1 MKQDNR
7 RGLTRIALALAL
19 AGYCVAPVA
28 LAEESAWVDSGE
40 TNIFQGTIPW
50 LYSEGGSATTD
61 ADHVTLTSDLKG
73 ARPTGSETDKRL
85 YSGDKLT
92 VSWEIGDTEGD
103 VDLGVLGDNAKTIDT
118 IRWMSYKDAQG
129 NDPKELATKV
139 TSYTLTDDDRGRYIG
154 IEITPT
160 TQTGTPNV
168 GTALHLYDVSTADG
182 GGSDSDNVAPG
193 PVVNQNLKVAI
204 FVDGTS
210 INLIKPTW
218 PNCTRMRT
226 KTASLMRVPMLTLP
240 PIMTSV
246 GYFLA
251 AANSSAPR
259 VVSLT
264 QASIIT
270 IWSSLR
276 PTKTPEPTLTAL
288 RAMVKKLLPSRPT
301 ATGYRGTNFTL
312 FTNTNNAYSAA
323 FPQGNAVSA
332 YFA

>member
-1 MKQDNR
+1 MKQDKR

-103 VDLGVLGDNAKTIDT
+103 VDLGGLGDNAKTIDT

-129 NDPKELATKV
+129 GDPKELATKV

-168 GTALHLYDVSTADG
+168 GTALHLYDISTASG

-204 FVDGTS
+204 FVDG
-210 INLIKPTW
+210 
-218 PNCTRMRT
+218 
-226 KTASLMRVPMLTLP
+226 
-240 PIMTSV
+240 
-246 GYFLA
+246 
-251 AANSSAPR
+251 
-259 VVSLT
+259 
-264 QASIIT
+264 
-270 IWSSLR
+270 
-276 PTKTPEPTLTAL
+276 
-288 RAMVKKLLPSRPT
+288 
-301 ATGYRGTNFTL
+301 
-312 FTNTNNAYSAA
+312 
-323 FPQGNAVSA
+323 
-332 YFA
+332 

>member
-1 MKQDNR
+1 MKQDKR

-103 VDLGVLGDNAKTIDT
+103 VDLGGLGDNAKTIDT

-129 NDPKELATKV
+129 GDPKELATKV

-168 GTALHLYDVSTADG
+168 GTALHLYDISTASG

-193 PVVNQNLKVAI
+193 PVVNQNLKVIIGGNVSIGTRIKLAV
-204 FVDGTS
+204 FVLIRVQFGHVGFAKFDWRAAVDKVDTGTINKDGDFQVLVNHRPWRNV
-210 INLIKPTW
+210 IAV
-218 PNCTRMRT
+218 
-226 KTASLMRVPMLTLP
+226 AS
-240 PIMTSV
+240 
-246 GYFLA
+246 A
-251 AANSSAPR
+251 AAGS
-259 VVSLT
+259 
-264 QASIIT
+264 
-270 IWSSLR
+270 
-276 PTKTPEPTLTAL
+276 
-288 RAMVKKLLPSRPT
+288 
-301 ATGYRGTNFTL
+301 G
-312 FTNTNNAYSAA
+312 
-323 FPQGNAVSA
+323 
-332 YFA
+332 

>member
-1 MKQDNR
+1 MKQDKR

-92 VSWEIGDTEGD
+92 V
-103 VDLGVLGDNAKTIDT
+103 GDNAKTIDT

-129 NDPKELATKV
+129 GDPKELATKV

-168 GTALHLYDVSTADG
+168 GTALHLYDISTASG

-210 INLIKPTW
+210 INLINGSTPIELG
-218 PNCTRMRT
+218 
-226 KTASLMRVPMLTLP
+226 KTYVAKLYSDENKNGKFDAGTDADVTANYDFRWVLSGSSQQLG
-240 PIMTSV
+240 TSGGIV
-246 GYFLA
+246 
-251 AANSSAPR
+251 NSSFDNNNLVIPATNEDARTNLNGPAR
-259 VVSLT
+259 DGKEALT
-264 QASIIT
+264 IPTNGDGVQGYKLHIIY
-270 IWSSLR
+270 
-276 PTKTPEPTLTAL
+276 KH
-288 RAMVKKLLPSRPT
+288 K
-301 ATGYRGTNFTL
+301 
-312 FTNTNNAYSAA
+312 
-323 FPQGNAVSA
+323 
-332 YFA
+332 